1 MAVWCDLIL
10 SFGVI
15 SNTYIVMAIWYEP
28 GSELVDWLLNGWA
41 IGDDLLALVLEVN
54 DEDNCLFLWDV

>member
-28 GSELVDWLLNGWA
+28 GSELVDWLLNGCA